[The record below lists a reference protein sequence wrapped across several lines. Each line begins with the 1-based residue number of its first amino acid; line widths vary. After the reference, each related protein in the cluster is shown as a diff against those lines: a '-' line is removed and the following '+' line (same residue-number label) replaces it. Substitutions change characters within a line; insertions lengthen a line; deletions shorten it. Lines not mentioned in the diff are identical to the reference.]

1 MSPILK
7 RDIGEQFRQARKL
20 AAATSGIAHHDDHSY
35 NNPPYEE
42 QPEDWIYKSG
52 QPTSGGIAGSYAS
65 SSSARQGIGVE
76 RNEIEDDQGFREAR
90 WLDTKSES
98 GDGKGKLR
106 QAESDSGD
114 EVDNL
119 TGGRPS
125 SESWIEEAPSD
136 HGVPRTSFGYAEPEL
151 YSDANIGSP
160 AKWRDFVSLVIES
173 TCSLL
178 LSLVGL
184 VFTGELLE
192 HLARWEV
199 FRRVDELFI
208 LVPMIGN
215 LKGNLEMCLSA
226 RLGTSANIGELDHRQ
241 TRKTMLVA
249 NMTLLGLQSLLI
261 SCVAAII
268 SFVLGLVTV
277 HRLGDTPEGVS
288 YNSTVPGLDPGLES
302 ADQEWHEGYTRPG
315 WKQLVMVLA
324 TGMGSAGISSAV
336 LGSFMGSLII
346 VSRWA
351 GTDPDNITPP
361 LAACLGDLLTLF
373 ILALLGTALVH
384 TMDTILPLCLL
395 IIMSVAAGWFTK
407 RVMRNQWVKE
417 VARGGWVPLI
427 GAMLISSGTG
437 MVLAKGVGRYRG
449 FALLAISMTGL
460 TGSIGAIH
468 ANRLSTQLHTL
479 LHPTHPH
486 PRPLAH
492 EIAPHPGLS
501 PLQSAITLC
510 AIGFPC
516 QAAFLLIVRWAGWI
530 DMSLGWIGWVVFALT
545 ILISITMAHYM
556 TLFFW
561 SKNLDPDSYTLPI
574 HSALVDFLG
583 QLLLMV
589 AYEICISQGKDVMD
603 TIPVAPKTF
612 DIAPSTTIKD
622 AINKK
627 YANKLVPDK
636 GLALSVFD
644 ILTAEDG
651 KVTWGNGLMYYKVS
665 FRLMLFA
672 PFIGEVIVGR
682 VLSTTKSYIR
692 VSLGFFQDI
701 YIVPSLLPPNSA
713 FDPQQKAFFWVAT
726 DDEALSQEQ
735 LLNTVVTE
743 RLYIDAGEPIRFR
756 VDSVEWRDVR
766 PTPQSLMAEQN
777 GEDVPE
783 KDPIEKAGFKILA
796 TIAESGLGVTAWWP
810 GREENEE
817 VYE

>member
-7 RDIGEQFRQARKL
+7 REIGEQFRQARKL
-20 AAATSGIAHHDDHSY
+20 AAAATGVPYHDDH
-35 NNPPYEE
+35 NGPPYEE
-42 QPEDWIYKSG
+42 QPEDRIYKPGKPS
-52 QPTSGGIAGSYAS
+52 SGGIEGSYAS

-76 RNEIEDDQGFREAR
+76 RDEIEGDHRFREAR
-90 WLDTKSES
+90 WLDTRSET
-98 GDGKGKLR
+98 GYAKGKGQGDQKT
-106 QAESDSGD
+106 AGD
-114 EVDNL
+114 EVDKL
-119 TGGRPS
+119 MGGRPS
-125 SESWIEEAPSD
+125 SDSWKEEALSD
-136 HGVPRTSFGYAEPEL
+136 HGVPRTSFEFAEPDL
-151 YSDANIGSP
+151 DTLPKLGHP
-160 AKWRDFVSLVIES
+160 AKWKDFVSLVIES

-226 RLGTSANIGELDHRQ
+226 RLGTSANIGELDHRH
-241 TRKTMLVA
+241 TRKTMLIA

-268 SFVLGLVTV
+268 SFALGLVTV

-288 YNSTVPGLDPGLES
+288 YNSTMSDPGLES
-302 ADQEWHEGYTRPG
+302 ADQEWHEGYTKPG

-336 LGSFMGSLII
+336 LGSFMGSLIV

-407 RVMRNQWVKE
+407 RVMRNKWVKE

-437 MVLAKGVGRYRG
+437 MVLAKGVGKYRG

-486 PRPLAH
+486 PQLSTDSS
-492 EIAPHPGLS
+492 PHAGLS
-501 PLQSAITLC
+501 PLQSAMTLC

-530 DMSLGWIGWVVFALT
+530 DMSLGWIGWIVFALT
-545 ILISITMAHYM
+545 ILISISMAHYM

-589 AYEICISQGKDVMD
+589 AYEVCIAQGKDV
-603 TIPVAPKTF
+603 V
-612 DIAPSTTIKD
+612 
-622 AINKK
+622 
-627 YANKLVPDK
+627 VPP
-636 GLALSVFD
+636 GA
-644 ILTAEDG
+644 
-651 KVTWGNGLMYYKVS
+651 
-665 FRLMLFA
+665 
-672 PFIGEVIVGR
+672 
-682 VLSTTKSYIR
+682 
-692 VSLGFFQDI
+692 
-701 YIVPSLLPPNSA
+701 
-713 FDPQQKAFFWVAT
+713 DP
-726 DDEALSQEQ
+726 
-735 LLNTVVTE
+735 
-743 RLYIDAGEPIRFR
+743 
-756 VDSVEWRDVR
+756 
-766 PTPQSLMAEQN
+766 
-777 GEDVPE
+777 
-783 KDPIEKAGFKILA
+783 
-796 TIAESGLGVTAWWP
+796 
-810 GREENEE
+810 
-817 VYE
+817 